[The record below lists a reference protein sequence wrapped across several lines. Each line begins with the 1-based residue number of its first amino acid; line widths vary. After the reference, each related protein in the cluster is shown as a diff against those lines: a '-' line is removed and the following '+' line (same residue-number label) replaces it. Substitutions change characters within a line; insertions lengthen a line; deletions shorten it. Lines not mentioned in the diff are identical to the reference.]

1 MAYKGEKRG
10 LPIILH
16 IAGRPVIVVGNGS
29 EADTKRRLL
38 TRAGARIVEE
48 GSKALLA
55 IVIDD
60 AAAVSR
66 LKVRGVLVHA
76 VSRPDLSDFTLAGDD
91 DQPVSTPRKA
101 TRSGMWGR
109 LRGASAGPEPLVA
122 ADEAALPDVVPDKAV
137 PEVARQPA
145 SGAADGDDPAAE
157 TAQTAGI
164 GVMPKD
170 PEPLGGQERP
180 SRALVEPDAA
190 VVGSDRPDV
199 AVRAAQAV
207 PTGEISRKA
216 LRKTNVKAAN
226 VAPPGRAAPPETVK
240 ELGRSAGQDEPPI
253 AAPQPARTDV
263 RPAEAEAVPHRPITE
278 APATPPADTA
288 TSAAA
293 NTEVAQTKTPIHTS
307 RTHGGAGFSFATPEP
322 ARTEMVPLEVRKSS
336 NAPMPPVEPVE
347 VVTNMGAA
355 SAGFVLPEDP
365 TSPSAADPKAQ
376 PVPEPAEVV
385 SNMAV
390 PPAGFVLH
398 VREARGAAT
407 PEKELLIETVKAVTD
422 PVVAPTGFVLPDS
435 RERPVAAAVGQMPA
449 ATQAETAPAK
459 PGQRWTR
466 IVPNE
471 VPVATGAALDTT
483 AASFTELQES
493 REPLRSLIAPLAASF
508 GAAAAILR
516 ARVSGPKG
524 GHVSLDMAL
533 RKGGPLDPT
542 VADACPDGGEPAA
555 RPPE

>member
-1 MAYKGEKRG
+1 MAYKGEKHG
-10 LPIILH
+10 LPIVLH

-29 EADTKRRLL
+29 EADAKRGLL
-38 TRAGARIVEE
+38 TQAGARIVEE

-76 VSRPDLSDFTLAGDD
+76 VGRPDLSDFALAGAD
-91 DQPVSTPRKA
+91 DQPVPTPRKA

-109 LRGASAGPEPLVA
+109 LRGGSAGPEPVVA
-122 ADEAALPDVVPDKAV
+122 ADEAALPDVVPEKAV

-145 SGAADGDDPAAE
+145 RGAADGEDPAAE

-164 GVMPKD
+164 GVMPED
-170 PEPLGGQERP
+170 EPLVGQERP
-180 SRALVEPDAA
+180 SRAFGEPAAA
-190 VVGSDRPDV
+190 VVGSDLSDV

-207 PTGEISRKA
+207 PTGEIPRMT
-216 LRKTNVKAAN
+216 LRQTNAKAASVATPDR
-226 VAPPGRAAPPETVK
+226 VAPSEIVK
-240 ELGRSAGQDEPPI
+240 ELVRSAGKDEPFT
-253 AAPQPARTDV
+253 AAPQRAMTDF
-263 RPAEAEAVPHRPITE
+263 RSAEAEVVPHRPISE
-278 APATPPADTA
+278 SPAPPPAETV
-288 TSAAA
+288 TSPAA
-293 NTEVAQTKTPIHTS
+293 NTEAAETKTLKPTG
-307 RTHGGAGFSFATPEP
+307 RTHRGAGFSFATMEP
-322 ARTEMVPLEVRKSS
+322 ARTRMVPLEVHKSP
-336 NAPMPPVEPVE
+336 NAAMPPVEPVE
-347 VVTNMGAA
+347 AVTNIGGA
-355 SAGFVLPEDP
+355 SASFVLPEDR
-365 TSPSAADPKAQ
+365 TSPSGTDPQVQ
-376 PVPEPAEVV
+376 PVPEPVEVV

-398 VREARGAAT
+398 VREARGAI
-407 PEKELLIETVKAVTD
+407 PEKEPLTETVEAVTD
-422 PVVAPTGFVLPDS
+422 PVVAPSGFVLPDS
-435 RERPVAAAVGQMPA
+435 QKRPVPAAVEQMLA

-459 PGQRWTR
+459 PGQRRTR

-471 VPVATGAALDTT
+471 MPGATGAGPDTT
-483 AASFTELQES
+483 AASFSELQES
-493 REPLRSLIAPLAASF
+493 REPLRSLIAPFAASF

-542 VADACPDGGEPAA
+542 VTDAWPDGEEPAT

>member
-29 EADTKRRLL
+29 EADAKRRLL

-76 VSRPDLSDFTLAGDD
+76 VGRPDLSDFTLAGDD

-109 LRGASAGPEPLVA
+109 LRSLAGPEPVA

-137 PEVARQPA
+137 SEVARQPA
-145 SGAADGDDPAAE
+145 SGVADGDDAAAE

-170 PEPLGGQERP
+170 LEPLGGQERP
-180 SRALVEPDAA
+180 SRALVEPEAA
-190 VVGSDRPDV
+190 LVGSDLPDV
-199 AVRAAQAV
+199 AVRAAQAM
-207 PTGEISRKA
+207 PIGGIPRRT
-216 LRKTNVKAAN
+216 LRTTNAKAAN
-226 VAPPGRAAPPETVK
+226 VAAPGRAAPPEIVK

-263 RPAEAEAVPHRPITE
+263 RPAEAGAVPHRPITE
-278 APATPPADTA
+278 APAPPTAVNA
-288 TSAAA
+288 TSEAA
-293 NTEVAQTKTPIHTS
+293 NTEAAETKTPRHTG
-307 RTHGGAGFSFATPEP
+307 RTHGGAGFSFATREP
-322 ARTEMVPLEVRKSS
+322 ARTGTVPLVVRKSP
-336 NAPMPPVEPVE
+336 NAAMSPVEPVE
-347 VVTNMGAA
+347 VVTNMEAV
-355 SAGFVLPEDP
+355 SAGFVLPEDR

-376 PVPEPAEVV
+376 PVPEPVEVF

-398 VREARGAAT
+398 VREARGAAI
-407 PEKELLIETVKAVTD
+407 PEKELLIDTGEAVTY

-435 RERPVAAAVGQMPA
+435 RERPVAAAVGQTPA
-449 ATQAETAPAK
+449 ATQPETAPAK

-471 VPVATGAALDTT
+471 VPVATGTALDTM
-483 AASFTELQES
+483 ASSITELQES

-516 ARVSGPKG
+516 ARVSGTKG

-542 VADACPDGGEPAA
+542 AVGASPDGEEPAA